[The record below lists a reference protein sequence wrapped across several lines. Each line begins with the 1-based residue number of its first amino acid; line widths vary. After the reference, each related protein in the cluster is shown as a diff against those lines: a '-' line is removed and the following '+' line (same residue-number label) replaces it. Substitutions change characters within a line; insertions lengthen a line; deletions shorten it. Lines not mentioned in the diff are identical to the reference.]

1 MILGVDIGGSH
12 ITVGRVDT
20 KNHKIPDSNLISAE
34 VDSTAQ
40 ASEIIDQWIRVLQ
53 KSIDSL
59 NKDKEPLEGIC
70 IALPG
75 PFDYYQG
82 IFAYKMENKFTSLL
96 GINIKKI
103 IIKRLALSDTTPL
116 RFYNDAACF
125 GIGEFWKGKLK
136 SAEKALAI
144 TLGTGFGATFLSQ
157 GLPMLSGDGVP
168 ENGELYNIPFKNGIA
183 DEYFSTRWFIKKYK
197 EATGITIS
205 GVKDLITD
213 FKSSPH
219 TDQIFE
225 EFSRNLAVFLS
236 PWLKGYNADAVVIGG
251 NISKAWNS
259 FADNLDTE
267 LKNQGCNTKIYQ
279 SELKEKAILLGG
291 ARLVNNIFYES
302 LCF

>member
-12 ITVGRVDT
+12 ITVARIDT
-20 KNHKIPDSNLISAE
+20 KNHEIPDSNLISIK

-40 ASEIIDQWIRVLQ
+40 ASEIIDQWIYALQ
-53 KSIDSL
+53 KSIDAL
-59 NKDKEPLEGIC
+59 GNEPLEGIC

-75 PFDYYQG
+75 PFDYHQG
-82 IFAYKMENKFTSLL
+82 IFAYKMKNKFTSLF
-96 GINIKKI
+96 GISIREI
-103 IIKRLALSDTTPL
+103 ISDRLALSATTPL

-136 SAEKALAI
+136 STEKALAI
-144 TLGTGFGATFLSQ
+144 TLGTGFGATFLLQ
-157 GLPMLSGDGVP
+157 GLPVLSGDGVP
-168 ENGELYNIPFKNGIA
+168 KNGELYNIPFKNGIA

-197 EATGITIS
+197 EATGNTIR

-213 FKSSPH
+213 SNSNLYA
-219 TDQIFE
+219 DQIFN
-225 EFSRNLAVFLS
+225 EFSKNLAIFLS
-236 PWLKGYNADAVVIGG
+236 PWLQDYNAEAVVIGG

-259 FADNLDTE
+259 FADNLNME

-291 ARLVNNIFYES
+291 ARLVNNMFYES

>member
-12 ITVGRVDT
+12 ITVARIDT
-20 KNHKIPDSNLISAE
+20 KNHKIPDSNLISIK

-40 ASEIIDQWIRVLQ
+40 ASEIIDQWIYALQ
-53 KSIDSL
+53 KSIDAL
-59 NKDKEPLEGIC
+59 DNEPLEGIC
-70 IALPG
+70 IAIPG
-75 PFDYYQG
+75 PFDYHQG
-82 IFAYKMENKFTSLL
+82 VFAYKMKNKFTSLF
-96 GINIKKI
+96 GIDIKEI
-103 IIKRLALSDTTPL
+103 ISKRLTLSDTTPL

-136 SAEKALAI
+136 STEKALAI
-144 TLGTGFGATFLSQ
+144 TLGTGFGATFLLQ
-157 GLPMLSGDGVP
+157 GLPILSGDGVP

-197 EATGITIS
+197 EATGITIR

-213 FKSSPH
+213 SNSNPY
-219 TDQIFE
+219 TDQIFT
-225 EFSRNLAVFLS
+225 EFSRNLATFLS
-236 PWLKGYNADAVVIGG
+236 PWLKEYNADAVVIGG

-259 FADNLDTE
+259 FAEHLNTE
-267 LKNQGCNTKIYQ
+267 LKNQGCTTKIYQ

-291 ARLVNNIFYES
+291 ARLVNNIFYQS

>member
-12 ITVGRVDT
+12 ITVARIDI
-20 KNHKIPDSNLISAE
+20 KNHEIPDSNLISTK

-40 ASEIIDQWIRVLQ
+40 ANEIIDQWIHILQ

-59 NKDKEPLEGIC
+59 NEDKESLEGLC

-82 IFAYKMENKFTSLL
+82 IFAYKMENKFTALL

-103 IIKRLALSDTTPL
+103 IIERLALSDTIPL

-125 GIGEFWKGKLK
+125 GIGESWKGKLK

-183 DEYFSTRWFIKKYK
+183 DEYFSSRWFIKKYK

-213 FKSSPH
+213 TKSSPH

-225 EFSRNLAVFLS
+225 EFSRNLAIFLS

-259 FADNLDTE
+259 FADNLNAE

>member
-12 ITVGRVDT
+12 ITVARIDT
-20 KNHKIPDSNLISAE
+20 KNHKIPDSNLISTK
-34 VDSTAQ
+34 VDSAAQ
-40 ASEIIDQWIRVLQ
+40 ANEIIDQWIQILQ

-59 NKDKEPLEGIC
+59 NEDKELLEGIC

-82 IFAYKMENKFTSLL
+82 IFAYKMENKFISLL
-96 GINIKKI
+96 GINIKTI
-103 IIKRLALSDTTPL
+103 ITKRLALSDTIPL

-125 GIGEFWKGKLK
+125 GIGESWKGKLK
-136 SAEKALAI
+136 STEKALAI
-144 TLGTGFGATFLSQ
+144 TLGTGFGTTFLLQ
-157 GLPMLSGDGVP
+157 GLPILSGDGVP

-197 EATGITIS
+197 EATGITIR
-205 GVKDLITD
+205 GVKELITD
-213 FKSSPH
+213 SKPNPH
-219 TDQIFE
+219 TDQIFK
-225 EFSRNLAVFLS
+225 EFSRNLAIFLS

-259 FADNLDTE
+259 FADNLNTE